1 MHSATS
7 AGVVVREE
15 ARASTAARIPYRPD
29 IDGLR
34 AISVLAVILFHSAVP
49 GFSGGYVGVDVF
61 FVISGYLIT
70 QVLMVSRERGL
81 GGRLREFYVR
91 RCRRILP
98 ALLVMLLVTV
108 PVAGWLFLPSDLS
121 RFGTVLGATSVFAG
135 NVVAWQN
142 GGYFEIQNPFNPLAH
157 LWSLAVEEQFY
168 IVFPLFFLA
177 SGKAR
182 SGRQLTLIA
191 SCALASFALCV
202 WASYTH
208 PRANFFLAPTRAWE
222 LLLGSLVGLG
232 LGRSLSTHPLRGVVS
247 TAALL
252 ALLGCVIG
260 YDDSLPYPGLYT
272 LVPCGSAALL
282 LAAGG
287 GARRSN
293 VGRWLST
300 PALVFVGLISYSL
313 YLWHLP
319 VLAFAAYYNIVPM
332 EPRYIGVL
340 LASIFLLATATWRY
354 VEAPLRGRTVLG
366 SDARF
371 LATAGATT
379 LAVASLGVFFWQSGG
394 LAGRPNADAAKL
406 IGTTVER
413 LRSDAVACARLTPR
427 DVASGSLCTFG
438 PVSGAGADVL
448 VWGDSHAIALLP
460 AYERIA
466 TARNVR
472 LHAAVRSACRPL
484 LPAPITN
491 GKPARSVCGDFNTA
505 VVEAIDK
512 IEPALVIL
520 NAFWMYPDGAIDAA
534 RDVGAKGDAHAFT
547 AALDATLRAIGARR
561 KVCVVGDVPE
571 LKYQMPYAY
580 VMARRRGIDPGFIA
594 LPSEEAD
601 RQLGRVNAYFEE
613 LRQRGALV
621 FVDLK
626 KALCTG
632 STCALLSADGRSLYR
647 DTNHLSVAGAE
658 FLRPAVES
666 CFDGIE

>member
-1 MHSATS
+1 MQSASS

-15 ARASTAARIPYRPD
+15 VRASTAARIAYRPD

-70 QVLMVSRERGL
+70 QVLMVSPERSL

-98 ALLVMLLVTV
+98 ALLVMLVATV
-108 PVAGWLFLPSDLS
+108 AVACWLFLPGDLPH
-121 RFGTVLGATSVFAG
+121 FGAVLGATSVFAG
-135 NVVAWQN
+135 NVVAWQS
-142 GGYFEIQNPFNPLAH
+142 GGYFEMHDPFNPLAH

-208 PRANFFLAPTRAWE
+208 PRANFFLAPTRGWE
-222 LLLGSLVGLG
+222 LLLGSLVALG

-247 TAALL
+247 GAALL

-260 YDDSLPYPGLYT
+260 YNGSLPYPGLYA

-282 LAAGG
+282 LAAGA
-287 GARRSN
+287 GARGPR
-293 VGRWLST
+293 VGRWLGT

-319 VLAFAAYYNIVPM
+319 ILAFAAYYNILPL
-332 EPRYIGVL
+332 EPRHIVAL
-340 LASIFLLATATWRY
+340 LASIFVLATISWRY
-354 VEAPLRGRTVLG
+354 VEAPLRGRTVLA

-371 LATAGATT
+371 LATAGAAT
-379 LAVASLGVFFWQSGG
+379 LGVAALGVFFWQSGDRV
-394 LAGRPNADAAKL
+394 GRLDAADAKL

-413 LRSDAVACARLTPR
+413 LRSDAVACARRTLR

-438 PVSGAGADVL
+438 PVSGARADVL

-460 AYERIA
+460 AYEQIA

-472 LHAAVRSACRPL
+472 LHAAVHSACRPL

-491 GKPARSVCGDFNTA
+491 GKSARSDCGDFNAA
-505 VVEAIDK
+505 VVDAIDK

-520 NAFWMYPDGAIDAA
+520 NAFWMYPDGVIDAA
-534 RDVGAKGDAHAFT
+534 GDVGAKGDAHAFE
-547 AALDATLRAIGARR
+547 AALDTTLRAIGARR
-561 KVCVVGDVPE
+561 KVCVLGDVPE
-571 LKYQMPYAY
+571 LKYRMPYAY
-580 VMARRRGIDPGFIA
+580 VIARRRGIDPGVIT
-594 LPSEEAD
+594 LPSGDAD

-613 LRQRGALV
+613 LRQRRAFV

-632 STCALLSADGRSLYR
+632 STCALLNADGQSLYR
-647 DTNHLSVAGAE
+647 DDNHLSVAGAE
-658 FLRPAVES
+658 LLRPSVES